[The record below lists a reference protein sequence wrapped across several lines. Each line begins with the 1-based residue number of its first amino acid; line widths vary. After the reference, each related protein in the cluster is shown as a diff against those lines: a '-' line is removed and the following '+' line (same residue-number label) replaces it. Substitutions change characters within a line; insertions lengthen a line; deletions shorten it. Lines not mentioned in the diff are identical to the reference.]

1 MCTFA
6 KHLKELTKVKAS
18 RTATINICGLGD
30 KTPELITFM
39 EKTNVDI
46 LGIAD
51 MKEGKNM
58 QEVLER
64 YIIL

>member
-1 MCTFA
+1 M
-6 KHLKELTKVKAS
+6 KAS

-30 KTPELITFM
+30 KTPKLITFM